1 MKPQIRVAVFSVILL
16 AVGLPACTKGS
27 SQGTPSEAGE
37 KDSGKGPGSNRDWEF
52 RVFSFQLPTL
62 GRFNDAP
69 LGALQFNVSPDT
81 FTTGVQRI
89 TSEGWEYQGV
99 VHTTS
104 NLENNLT
111 YVLFRRH
118 R

>member
-1 MKPQIRVAVFSVILL
+1 MEPRILVTVLTATLL
-16 AVGLPACTKGS
+16 AIGLPACSKGS
-27 SQGTPSEAGE
+27 SQLTPSEAGE
-37 KDSGKGPGSNRDWEF
+37 NNASEASASNRDWEF
-52 RVFSFQLPTL
+52 RVFSFQLAIV

-69 LGALQFNVSPDT
+69 LGALQFDVSPDS